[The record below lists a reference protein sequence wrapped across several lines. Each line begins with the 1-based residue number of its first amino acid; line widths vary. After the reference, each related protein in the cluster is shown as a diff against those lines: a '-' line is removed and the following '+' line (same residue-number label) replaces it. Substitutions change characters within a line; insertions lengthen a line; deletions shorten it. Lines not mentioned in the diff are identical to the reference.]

1 MKEIVLVL
9 ECVIDVILESKN
21 DIEKV
26 LGNKGAKHTKEII
39 SKIETLIIDIENHN
53 KGIKK

>member
-9 ECVIDVILESKN
+9 ECVTDVILESKN

-26 LGNKGAKHTKEII
+26 LGNNGVKDTEEII
-39 SKIETLIIDIENHN
+39 SKIETLIIDVENHN
-53 KGIKK
+53 KRTKK